1 MLNVCLLVVYNFSNE
16 IIIEQE
22 SEMVLP
28 WNNCHFEED
37 PAFHRFFVCHYCG
50 NTWSNM
56 SELMLHLESAHPTE
70 LEVDVESH
78 TVYNLGLSQLHSC
91 LYCDYTAEAFESLVD
106 HIKSSHKIVNEN
118 CCPHCDYRTM
128 LRASLK
134 DHLFEKHRDS
144 CLYCI
149 LNMHA

>member
-1 MLNVCLLVVYNFSNE
+1 MFL
-16 IIIEQE
+16 
-22 SEMVLP
+22 
-28 WNNCHFEED
+28 D

-50 NTWSNM
+50 NTWTSM
-56 SELMLHLESAHPTE
+56 SDLMLHLESAHPTE

-78 TVYNLGLSQLHSC
+78 TVYNLGVSQLHSC
-91 LYCDYTAEAFESLVD
+91 LYCDYTTEAFESLVE
-106 HIKSSHKIVNEN
+106 HIKSSHKVVNEN

-134 DHLFEKHRDS
+134 DHLIQKHRDS

-149 LNMHA
+149 LNMHV